1 MVDRRGDFRFLRD
14 IHVITEMIVDI
25 STSMRPMV
33 TQFGKKVHLDKLSH
47 LRLIEQVLVA
57 LPLQNRV
64 TLNTFYYFFPAVKT
78 SSR

>member
-33 TQFGKKVHLDKLSH
+33 TQFGKKVHLDELSH

-57 LPLQNRV
+57 LSLQNRI
-64 TLNTFYYFFPAVKT
+64 TLNTFYYSF
-78 SSR
+78 